1 MKLIFKSKGCTLSDD
16 IKEKAEK
23 RLGKLAKFFPDD
35 CLCDVMFK
43 EQSNRKTFEVTIN
56 NDGYLFRGED
66 SGFDF
71 ISSIDKVAS
80 VLERQIRK
88 NKTRLEKRLRDGAI
102 KFAED
107 AFDIIDEEKE
117 FDVVRVKPVLVK
129 PMSVEEAIMQM
140 NLSGHQFFLFKNAE
154 TNNIDLVYK
163 RREGNYGLIT
173 TQEE

>member
-1 MKLIFKSKGCTLSDD
+1 MKLIFKSKGCTLTDD
-16 IKEKAEK
+16 IKAKAEK

-35 CLCDVMFK
+35 CICDVMFK
-43 EQSNRKTFEVTIN
+43 EQSGRKTFEVTIN
-56 NDGYLFRGED
+56 NGGFVFRGED

-107 AFDIIDEEKE
+107 AFDIIDEETE
-117 FDVVRVKPVLVK
+117 FDVVRVKPVIVK
-129 PMSVEEAIMQM
+129 PMTVEEAIMQM
-140 NLSGHQFFLFKNAE
+140 NLLDHQFFLFKNGE
-154 TNNIDLVYK
+154 TGSIDLVYR
-163 RREGNYGLIT
+163 RREGNYGLMT
-173 TQEE
+173 TKE